1 MNILLDKPSY
11 FISGIDTDAGKSYAT
26 ALIAQLA
33 KEQGKS
39 VITQKF
45 IQTGCDPRDI
55 SEDII
60 THRRLQ
66 GIELMAEDHAR
77 LTTPQIFRL
86 PSSPHLAAELD
97 GMQVDV
103 DRITQARM
111 ELESRFDL
119 VLVEGAGGIMV
130 PVRRGYLTADYIVE
144 HSMPTII
151 VSSARLG
158 SLNHTL
164 LTLEYCRSRGI
175 EVAGVVYNLFPE
187 SDPHIEKDTREMIQ
201 DYLREFSPSCWMI
214 DLPKWQ
220 EL

>member
-1 MNILLDKPSY
+1 MDIQLDRASY

-26 ALIAQLA
+26 ALLA
-33 KEQGKS
+33 TVAHSQGKS

-45 IQTGCDPRDI
+45 IQTGCDPSEI

-66 GIELMAEDHAR
+66 GVELMAEDYSR

-86 PSSPHLAAELD
+86 PSSPHLAAQLD
-97 GMQVDV
+97 GREVDV
-103 DRITQARM
+103 DRITSARL
-111 ELESRFDL
+111 ELERRFDV

-130 PVRRGYLTADYIVE
+130 PIRRGYLTADYIVE

-164 LTLEYCRSRGI
+164 LTLEYCLARGI
-175 EVAGVVYNLFPE
+175 EVAGVVYNLYPQ
-187 SDPHIEKDTREMIQ
+187 SDPHIERDTRAMVC
-201 DYLREFSPSCWMI
+201 DYLSVKFPQAWI
-214 DLPKWQ
+214 VDLPRWD
-220 EL
+220 E